1 VALWSRMHECR
12 DRLAVVGRL
21 LAARVTAMSDITKCA
36 GYIERDKSPRSPATW
51 IAPKWLAHYLGARHG
66 GVTAIS
72 HFQNGHGRH
81 NLRSKGHRSK
91 LIISLATLFI

>member
-51 IAPKWLAHYLGARHG
+51 IAPKWLAHYLGARG
-66 GVTAIS
+66 TAALPPSPIFRMGMAGITCDPRGTAVS
-72 HFQNGHGRH
+72 
-81 NLRSKGHRSK
+81 
-91 LIISLATLFI
+91 